1 MEDIRF
7 SFNAHGGVTGPLSL
21 ITRCDDYV
29 KLTSNLHVEVPTSS
43 ADVPVSVSIK
53 VRASGTDTRPI
64 IVDFACGK
72 MDCSL
77 VAMNRQRGVT
87 FDGFFDKNQT
97 IPNLLFVDS
106 MDNVVRRNN
115 PTGDVLTQLE
125 QQQPVIKITIYDAY
139 VPRRTSRLVVD
150 SARSE
155 SYDEVDGLHDD
166 LDKPVFFE
174 TGQKSSR
181 HYEDIE
187 CRRDRIVGTFNVTFT
202 ISSVTSSIKPL

>member
-1 MEDIRF
+1 
-7 SFNAHGGVTGPLSL
+7 
-21 ITRCDDYV
+21 
-29 KLTSNLHVEVPTSS
+29 
-43 ADVPVSVSIK
+43 
-53 VRASGTDTRPI
+53 
-64 IVDFACGK
+64 

-139 VPRRTSRLVVD
+139 VPRRTSRLVAD

-166 LDKPVFFE
+166 LDKAVFFE

>member
-7 SFNAHGGVTGPLSL
+7 IFEAHGGVTGPLSL
-21 ITRCDDYV
+21 ISRCEDYV
-29 KLTSNLHVEVPTSS
+29 KLSSNLHVEVPASS

-53 VRASGTDTRPI
+53 VRANSTDTRPM

-72 MDCSL
+72 MECSL
-77 VAMNRQRGVT
+77 VAMNRRRGVT
-87 FDGFFDKNQT
+87 FDGFFDKNQK

-106 MDNVVRRNN
+106 MANVVRRNN
-115 PTGDVLTQLE
+115 PTGDVLTRLEE
-125 QQQPVIKITIYDAY
+125 QQPLIKITIYDAY
-139 VPRRTSRLVVD
+139 VPKRTTRLVAD

-166 LDKPVFFE
+166 LDKAVFFE

-181 HYEDIE
+181 HYENIE
-187 CRRDRIVGTFNVTFT
+187 CSRDRIVGTFNVTFT
-202 ISSVTSSIKPL
+202 ISSAASSIKPL

>member
-7 SFNAHGGVTGPLSL
+7 FFNAHGGVTGPLSL

-53 VRASGTDTRPI
+53 VRANGTDTRPI

-139 VPRRTSRLVVD
+139 VPRRTSRLVAD

-166 LDKPVFFE
+166 LDKAVFFE